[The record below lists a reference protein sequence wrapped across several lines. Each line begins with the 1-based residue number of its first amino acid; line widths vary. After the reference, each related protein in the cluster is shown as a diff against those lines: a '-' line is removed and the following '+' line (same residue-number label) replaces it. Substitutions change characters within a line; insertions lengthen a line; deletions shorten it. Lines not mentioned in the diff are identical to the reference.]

1 MNMILNVISQKE
13 KNNTPYE
20 STYIANLKNE
30 TNKAKEKQS
39 HRYRE
44 QTGGFQE
51 EGSRW
56 KNEIRGTKYKL
67 PAIK

>member
-51 EGSRW
+51 EGSGW
-56 KNEIRGTKYKL
+56 KDEIRGTKYKL
-67 PAIK
+67 PAIR